1 MNGDGC
7 VLNCVCLDSPLPSIL
22 NNVYSRACCIVFS
35 LSISL
40 GELHLLNLELNIG
53 QYTNIELNYAYTNT
67 KIMDMSYAIL
77 FNGVIINNACI
88 HVQCTY
94 MTLLQPKVL

>member
-22 NNVYSRACCIVFS
+22 SNVYSCACCIVFS

>member
-1 MNGDGC
+1 MC
-7 VLNCVCLDSPLPSIL
+7 LTVYVWIPPSHLYRTMCTVMHAVLF
-22 NNVYSRACCIVFS
+22 FS
-35 LSISL
+35 LSVSL

-67 KIMDMSYAIL
+67 KIMDTSYAIL